1 MATMN
6 RAIGVNALVSA
17 ATYIYP
23 SNHMTIWK
31 PHVVV
36 AAIIERDGR
45 FLMVEETTEDGVRY
59 NQPAGHLEAHESL
72 LDAVERETLEE
83 TAHHFV
89 PEALLGI
96 YRWRAAPLPGP
107 LPPAGE
113 GDVVSLRDSQP
124 RTDRVYLRFAF
135 TGRITGFDA
144 DLALDAGILRALW
157 LTPAEIDALKPQ
169 HRSPLVAQCIA
180 DYQTGR
186 RYSLELLKH
195 YEDTHA

>member
-1 MATMN
+1 
-6 RAIGVNALVSA
+6 
-17 ATYIYP
+17 
-23 SNHMTIWK
+23 MTIWK

-72 LDAVERETLEE
+72 LDAVVRETMEE
-83 TAHHFV
+83 TAHHFA

-96 YRWRAAPLPGP
+96 YRWRARPHPGP
-107 LPPAGE
+107 LPGFAPLTPTLSRSREREQTLSPNRLTGE
-113 GDVVSLRDSQP
+113 GDIASLRDSQP

-135 TGRITGFDA
+135 TGRVTDFDPESS
-144 DLALDAGILRALW
+144 LDAGILRALW

-180 DYQTGR
+180 DYQAGR
-186 RYSLELLKH
+186 RYPLELLTH
-195 YEDTHA
+195 FEDAHT